1 VVPMIDKNDN
11 NVKVSVVGYRLGDL
25 LKDLLDALWDIWSN

>member
-1 VVPMIDKNDN
+1 MIDKNDN

-25 LKDLLDALWDIWSN
+25 LKDLLDAL